1 MVPIFAS
8 SLVIL
13 PFHVCA
19 AIIECDV
26 EAPATLGATVT
37 SASEPIASSGETIS
51 DATIFLENP
60 KVHHSCRF
68 DAARRCSL
76 RSPATDVRVTGNIC
90 QSATVSEVDD
100 EELLQRFL
108 QGDRD
113 SFRALVQRYQPV
125 LLQIA
130 RYYVN
135 STASAEDVAQDT
147 WIAVLKGAERFE
159 GRASFKTWLF
169 RIVANRARSTGTR
182 EKRQVPVDT
191 TDPVAGDRFNTQGM
205 WKEPPVVFA
214 DLLADTE
221 SNYAVA
227 AAIHAA
233 IADLP
238 EIQRSVV
245 TLRDV
250 EGLST
255 SEVASLL
262 ELSEAN
268 TRVVLHRAR
277 AHIREV
283 VERVAEGG
291 RQ

>member
-1 MVPIFAS
+1 
-8 SLVIL
+8 
-13 PFHVCA
+13 
-19 AIIECDV
+19 
-26 EAPATLGATVT
+26 
-37 SASEPIASSGETIS
+37 
-51 DATIFLENP
+51 
-60 KVHHSCRF
+60 
-68 DAARRCSL
+68 
-76 RSPATDVRVTGNIC
+76 VRVTGNIGK
-90 QSATVSEVDD
+90 STTVSEVDD

-113 SFRALVQRYQPV
+113 SFRTLVQRYQPV

-135 STASAEDVAQDT
+135 STATAEDVAQDT

-221 SNYAVA
+221 SNFAVA
-227 AAIHAA
+227 AAIHAT

-283 VERVAEGG
+283 LERVAEGG